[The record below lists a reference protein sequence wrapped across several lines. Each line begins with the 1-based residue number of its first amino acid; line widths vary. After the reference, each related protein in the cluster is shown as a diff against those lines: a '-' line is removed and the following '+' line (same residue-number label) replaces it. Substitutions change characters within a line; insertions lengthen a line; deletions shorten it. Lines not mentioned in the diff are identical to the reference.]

1 MAYARTAR
9 ARSRPT
15 CTGVSESGGVARNG
29 WSTWLGLGVGIRIGA
44 SPKPKPKPKPEPKP
58 KPKPKPKANHNPN
71 PNPNPNPR
79 VGGSTGSK
87 AEMLRKTVAC
97 TASAASTCL
106 GWG

>member
-1 MAYARTAR
+1 M
-9 ARSRPT
+9 
-15 CTGVSESGGVARNG
+15 G
-29 WSTWLGLGVGIRIGA
+29 LGLVLVEGVMV
-44 SPKPKPKPKPEPKP
+44 SPS
-58 KPKPKPKANHNPN
+58 PN
-71 PNPNPNPR
+71 PTPNPR